1 MAVPALERKVGL
13 LSAVSLNMM
22 NMIGVGPFI
31 TLPLVVA
38 AMGGPPALF
47 GWILGAAIAVCDG
60 LVWAEL
66 GAMMPRAG
74 GSYAFLREI
83 YSGRDGTHPAG
94 RFISFLY
101 IWQLSFTAPLSIASG
116 CIGLAQYAVY
126 LWPELAR
133 PAFPG
138 APIKQTSLVAAGAC
152 LIVIGLLYRNVSVV
166 TRVAWVLTGGVLAT
180 ILAVILAGW
189 THMQPSLLHMPP
201 IHFGPGFFE
210 GLALATLITTYD
222 YWGYYNVCFLGG
234 EIRNPSK
241 TIPRAILISIAIVA
255 VFYLAMNVAVLGV
268 IPWRELAAHPG
279 QAAMAVLMQRTVGPA
294 AATIISLLVMW
305 TAFASVVA
313 LLLGYSRA
321 PYAAAV
327 DGNYFSAFARL
338 HPKHGFPHIS
348 LLALG
353 AMATFFCFFDLAHV
367 IAALVAVRIVLQYLL
382 QQVGVILLRIQRPEM
397 PRPFR
402 MWLYPLP
409 PIAALAGFV
418 FLLVSRKGA
427 GRELGYAAAVAIS
440 GALIYAVRERRRAR
454 LSRRTA

>member
-1 MAVPALERKVGL
+1 MAPPALERKVGL

-38 AMGGPPALF
+38 AMAGPQAMF
-47 GWILGAAIAVCDG
+47 GWLLGAAIALCDG

-83 YSGRDGTHPAG
+83 YGGRDGTHPAG
-94 RFISFLY
+94 RFVSFLY

-116 CIGLAQYAVY
+116 CIGLAQYAAY
-126 LWPELAR
+126 LWPSLAR
-133 PAFPG
+133 PVFAG
-138 APIKQTSLVAAGAC
+138 SPIKETSLVAAGTC
-152 LIVIGLLYRNVSVV
+152 LLVMALLYRNVAAVA
-166 TRVAWVLTGGVLAT
+166 RVAWVLTGGVVAT
-180 ILAVILAGW
+180 MIAVIVAGW
-189 THMQPSLLHMPP
+189 THMQPQLLHMPP
-201 IHFGPGFFE
+201 VHLGSGFFE

-222 YWGYYNVCFLGG
+222 YWGYYNVCFLGA
-234 EIRNPSK
+234 EVLEPAK
-241 TIPRAILISIAIVA
+241 TIPRAILLSIAIVA
-255 VFYLAMNVAVLGV
+255 LLYLAMNVAVLGV

-279 QAAMAVLMQRTVGPA
+279 QAAMAVLMRRTEGPL
-294 AATIISLLVMW
+294 AATMISLLIMW

-327 DGNYFSAFARL
+327 DGNYFRVFARL
-338 HPKHGFPHIS
+338 HPKHGFPHIA

-353 AMATFFCFFDLAHV
+353 ATATVFCFFNLSQV
-367 IAALVAVRIVLQYLL
+367 IAALVAVRIVLQYVL
-382 QQVGVILLRIQRPEM
+382 QQVGVIVLRIERPAM

-409 PIAALAGFV
+409 PIIALSGFL

-427 GRELGYAAAVAIS
+427 GRELGYAAAVAVS
-440 GALIYAVRERRRAR
+440 GTLVYAIRARRAR
-454 LSRRTA
+454 A